1 MMQDLAVCKGDDVI
15 LLGKAVYQGLL
26 DLELKVE
33 WSP

>member
-1 MMQDLAVCKGDDVI
+1 MQDLAVCKGDGVV
-15 LLGKAVYQGLL
+15 LLWEAVYQGVL